1 MKLNPIYIKRFIFIL
16 GLWPILSIG
25 IDILQNN
32 LGANP
37 IEFVERHFGKW
48 TLIFLCLTL
57 SMTPLRNITTISQ
70 WILYRRMLGL
80 FVFFYASIHLLCYIW
95 LDYHFA
101 WIDIKNDIIKH
112 RYVLVGFL
120 AWLLLL
126 PLAFTSS
133 DRMMRRL
140 KVNWKRLHRLIYLI
154 AILGVLHFVWLV
166 KKDLTEPLIY
176 AVIVSLLLILR
187 LNIFK
192 RKKKLTIENTFPNRY
207 NLSRVVYNFRILYFS
222 I

>member
-1 MKLNPIYIKRFIFIL
+1 LKLNTIYIKRFIFIL
-16 GLWPILSIG
+16 GLWPILSVG

-120 AWLLLL
+120 AWL
-126 PLAFTSS
+126 FITSIS
-133 DRMMRRL
+133 F
-140 KVNWKRLHRLIYLI
+140 
-154 AILGVLHFVWLV
+154 HF
-166 KKDLTEPLIY
+166 
-176 AVIVSLLLILR
+176 
-187 LNIFK
+187 
-192 RKKKLTIENTFPNRY
+192 
-207 NLSRVVYNFRILYFS
+207 FR
-222 I
+222 

>member
-1 MKLNPIYIKRFIFIL
+1 MKLNQTYIKRFIFIL
-16 GLWPILSIG
+16 SLWPILSIG

-37 IEFVERHFGKW
+37 VEFIERHFGKW

-57 SMTPLRNITTISQ
+57 SMTPLRKITHINQ

-80 FVFFYASIHLLCYIW
+80 FTFFYASIHLLCYIG
-95 LDYHFA
+95 LDYQFA
-101 WIDIKNDIIKH
+101 WVDIKNDISKH

-120 AWLLLL
+120 GWLLLL
-126 PLAFTSS
+126 PLAITSS
-133 DRMMRRL
+133 DNMIRKL
-140 KVNWKRLHRLIYLI
+140 KSNWKRLHRLIYLI

-166 KKDLTEPLIY
+166 KKDVTEPLIY
-176 AVIVSLLLILR
+176 AAIILVLFLFR

-192 RKKKLTIENTFPNRY
+192 LR
-207 NLSRVVYNFRILYFS
+207 RI
-222 I
+222 

>member
-1 MKLNPIYIKRFIFIL
+1 LKLNTIYIKRIIFIL

-37 IEFVERHFGKW
+37 IEFIERHFGKW

-192 RKKKLTIENTFPNRY
+192 RKKN
-207 NLSRVVYNFRILYFS
+207 
-222 I
+222 

>member
-1 MKLNPIYIKRFIFIL
+1 MKFNQTYIERLIFIL
-16 GLWPILSIG
+16 GLWPILSIS
-25 IDILQNN
+25 IHIFQDS

-37 IEFVERHFGKW
+37 VEFIERHFGKW

-57 SMTPLRNITTISQ
+57 SMTPLRRITNISQ

-80 FVFFYASIHLLCYIW
+80 FVFFYTSIHLLCYIG

-112 RYVLVGFL
+112 RFVLVGFL
-120 AWLLLL
+120 GWILLL
-126 PLAFTSS
+126 PLAITSS
-133 DRMMRRL
+133 DKMIRRL
-140 KVNWKRLHRLIYLI
+140 KTNWKLLHRLIYVI
-154 AILGVLHFVWLV
+154 AILGVLHFIWLV

-176 AVIVSLLLILR
+176 AAIISILLILR

-192 RKKKLTIENTFPNRY
+192 RKKF
-207 NLSRVVYNFRILYFS
+207 
-222 I
+222 